1 MPKLRKI
8 TARKR
13 IALTRTSAIVGLE
26 RFAVM
31 SAVEGLALTAQ
42 GRKRVCAE
50 TSTEQRRAN
59 VLKAYLD
66 LKVRG

>member
-1 MPKLRKI
+1 MPKPRKL
-8 TARKR
+8 TARKNVVPPK
-13 IALTRTSAIVGLE
+13 TSSVLGLE
-26 RFAVM
+26 RFAAM

-42 GRKRVCAE
+42 GRKRVAAE

-66 LKVRG
+66 LKGRG